1 MNETILHP
9 INQTISENT
18 VKEPEIILSAAEE
31 TPLLPTNTTQEQLSH
46 PQSPAT
52 SNAPTSANSEQSS
65 ATDQA
70 LLASEVESVEPA
82 TASGFGTVKIL
93 GGLGALGAIA
103 ALASG
108 GGGGGDDAPKK
119 NNKTENP
126 AEKDDK
132 KAGQPDNPQMPEQ
145 NNQPPASAKEQP
157 DTHRQPESPPETS
170 PIQPAVLTTR
180 ILYKDGSVLTHKGSA
195 DNPFQTGMLKYS
207 EGNLVAEADNISL
220 PNPDTIKSSVY
231 GRDTDGDGL
240 IDIVDRNPNEWN
252 VSERDLRMFAFL
264 AYESPY
270 KLKAIFNEQGNGSIH
285 AGINQKYFLNNAEV
299 SELTEHWEV
308 LRTENPGSGLD
319 YTVFGNRDADGN
331 LHNVVVAFRG
341 TEKFSPHDWLA
352 NFKVVA
358 GNAPTQTTYLKQI
371 AQDIAQLNPKN
382 VYSTGHSLGGYLAQY
397 FAAHTMQSDK
407 KWAEYFQH
415 SSLFNPAVLHIEENS
430 SISLINARKKS
441 EEFTH
446 TPIIDKSDTTQE
458 KILYKTNPY
467 VIEKEWVSDGFSE
480 KTSTKLGAAIG
491 ALVGGLGPIGLLGGL
506 LLGAGTGA
514 VTSQTFKG
522 LGTYQNT
529 NFFDFKKGDIW
540 GKHLMTSFY
549 ETDRKLQQYF
559 SIGNRID
566 KQYDSDKDGLTN
578 EEEKIW
584 GTNPNLAD
592 SDGDGFSDGI
602 EIKLASN
609 ASDSKITPYTTGSP
623 LIETDDRPFIA
634 IVQTEDDKGRIIG
647 IKGIEM
653 QAGQLDGEI
662 VYTPSGKEFDLADS
676 GFDWSAFESQNA
688 AKGLA
693 FLNGTSG
700 NDTLQG
706 SKGNDYLWGDL
717 GKDTLIGG
725 EGNDTFAFKASDIRQ
740 GEADIIKDFHPQE
753 DYLDLS
759 GLRSLFEDRSQGF
772 KWSDVLVNDKE
783 IFNEALSFL
792 HFNSQEQTLS
802 YRKAGAKEGIVFAQF
817 DAEHHVNIGSE
828 HLIG

>member
-18 VKEPEIILSAAEE
+18 VKETEIILSAAEE
-31 TPLLPTNTTQEQLSH
+31 TPLLPTNTTQEQPFQ
-46 PQSPAT
+46 PQSPAA

-65 ATDQA
+65 TTDQA

-82 TASGFGTVKIL
+82 AASGFGAAKIL
-93 GGLGALGAIA
+93 GGLGALGAIT
-103 ALASG
+103 ALASGGG

-132 KAGQPDNPQMPEQ
+132 KTGQPDNPQMPEQ
-145 NNQPPASAKEQP
+145 NTQPPASAKEQP

-180 ILYKDGSVLTHKGSA
+180 ILYKDGSVLTHKGSV

-207 EGNLVAEADNISL
+207 EGNLVADTNNISL

-252 VSERDLRMFAFL
+252 VSERDLRMFASL

-270 KLKAIFNEQGNGSIH
+270 KLKTIFNEQGNNSIH

-308 LRTENPGSGLD
+308 LRAENPGSGLD

-341 TEKFSPHDWLA
+341 TEKFSLNDWLA
-352 NFKVVA
+352 NFKVVS
-358 GNAPTQTTYLKQI
+358 GNAPTQTTYLEQI
-371 AQDIAQLNPKN
+371 AQDIAQLKPKN

-397 FAAHTMQSDK
+397 FAAHTMQSDE
-407 KWAEYFQH
+407 KWAELFQH
-415 SSLFNPAVLHIEENS
+415 SSLFNPAVLQIKEDS
-430 SISLINARKKS
+430 SISLINARMKS

-467 VIEKEWVSDGFSE
+467 VIEKEWVSDGSPFGWLFS
-480 KTSTKLGAAIG
+480 
-491 ALVGGLGPIGLLGGL
+491 GLG
-506 LLGAGTGA
+506 
-514 VTSQTFKG
+514 SYK
-522 LGTYQNT
+522 NT
-529 NFFDFKKGDIW
+529 NFFDFKKGKIW
-540 GKHLMTSFY
+540 SKHSMTSFY
-549 ETDRKLQQYF
+549 EIDRKLQQYF

-609 ASDSKITPYTTGSP
+609 ASDSEITPYTTDSP
-623 LIETDDRPFIA
+623 LIETDNRPFIA

-662 VYTPSGKEFDLADS
+662 VYTPSGKEFDLAGS
-676 GFDWSAFESQNA
+676 GFDWSAFESQNS
-688 AKGLA
+688 AKDLA

-706 SKGNDYLWGDL
+706 SKGNDYLWGNL

-783 IFNEALSFL
+783 IFNEALSSL

-817 DAEHHVNIGSE
+817 DGEHHVNIGSE

>member
-18 VKEPEIILSAAEE
+18 VKETEIILSAAEE
-31 TPLLPTNTTQEQLSH
+31 TPLLPTNTTQEQPFQ
-46 PQSPAT
+46 PQSPAA

-82 TASGFGTVKIL
+82 AASGFGAAKIL

-132 KAGQPDNPQMPEQ
+132 KTVQPDNPQMPEQ
-145 NNQPPASAKEQP
+145 NTQPPASAKEQP

-207 EGNLVAEADNISL
+207 EDNFVADTNNISL
-220 PNPDTIKSSVY
+220 PNPDTIKNSVY

-240 IDIVDRNPNEWN
+240 IDIIDRNPNEWN
-252 VSERDLRMFAFL
+252 VSERDLRMFASL

-270 KLKAIFNEQGNGSIH
+270 KLKAIFNEQGNNSIH
-285 AGINQKYFLNNAEV
+285 AGINQKHFLDSAKV

-308 LRTENPGSGLD
+308 LRAENPGSGLD

-341 TEKFSPHDWLA
+341 TDKTEPEDIYNDIQIWT
-352 NFKVVA
+352 
-358 GNAPTQTTYLKQI
+358 GNAPNQTTYLNKI
-371 AQDIAQLNPKN
+371 AHDIVELNPKN

-397 FAAHTMQSDK
+397 FAAYTMQSDT
-407 KWAEYFQH
+407 KWEEYFRH
-415 SSLFNPAVLHIEENS
+415 SSLFNPAVIKIDQDSTRDLK
-430 SISLINARKKS
+430 NARGKS
-441 EEFTH
+441 EEFTQ
-446 TPIIDKSDTTQE
+446 TPISIIDNNNPT
-458 KILYKTNPY
+458 LYKTNPY
-467 VIEKEWVSDGFSE
+467 VIQEEWLSDGFSV
-480 KTSTKLGAAIG
+480 KTSTVAGAAAG
-491 ALVGGLGPIGLLGGL
+491 GFLGLGPIGWLM
-506 LLGAGTGA
+506 GATVGA
-514 VTSQTFKG
+514 VVGATVSQTFKG

-529 NFFDFKKGDIW
+529 NFFDFKKGNIW
-540 GKHLMTSFY
+540 GKHSMTSFY

-609 ASDSKITPYTTGSP
+609 ASDSEITPYTTDSP
-623 LIETDDRPFIA
+623 LIETDNRPFIA

-676 GFDWSAFESQNA
+676 GFDWSAFESQSA

-706 SKGNDYLWGDL
+706 SKGNDYLWGNL

-783 IFNEALSFL
+783 IFNEALSSL